1 MNIHEYAATLAREI
15 GELEHA
21 REAASGVERDRI
33 DTALSLARGQM
44 DSFVEFAG
52 SMFTEGAERM

>member
-15 GELEHA
+15 RELEHA
-21 REAASGVERDRI
+21 RKTATGAQRDRI

-52 SMFTEGAERM
+52 SIFTDGAERI